1 MRIGKTASAGTLE
14 SSDVLVT
21 VEPGTGNTVE
31 IEIEGATAA
40 RFGAQIRS
48 VVAETLEKFGVSCG
62 RVRLQDK
69 GALDC
74 TITARLSAALLRA
87 AEPADSAK
95 SGDPAGSAIPWET
108 LL

>member
-1 MRIGKTASAGTLE
+1 MRIEKTASAGTLE

-21 VEPGTGNTVE
+21 VEPDSGPTVE

-40 RFGAQIRS
+40 RFGAQIRA
-48 VVAETLEKFGVSCG
+48 VVEETLKTFKVEKG

-74 TITARLSAALLRA
+74 TIRARLESALQRSAGAPEAIRWEAL
-87 AEPADSAK
+87 K
-95 SGDPAGSAIPWET
+95 
-108 LL
+108 

>member
-1 MRIGKTASAGTLE
+1 MRISKTASAGTLE

-21 VEPGTGNTVE
+21 VEPISGQAVE

-40 RFGAQIRS
+40 RFGEQIRS
-48 VVAETLEKFGVSCG
+48 VVQETLADFGVAGG

-74 TITARLSAALLRA
+74 TIRARLSAALLRS
-87 AEPADSAK
+87 ADGAQPIS
-95 SGDPAGSAIPWET
+95 WEN
-108 LL
+108 LK

>member
-1 MRIGKTASAGTLE
+1 MRITKTAVAGTLE

-21 VEPGTGNTVE
+21 VEPENGSRTE

-40 RFGAQIRS
+40 RFGEQIRA
-48 VVAETLEKFGVSCG
+48 VVNETLAGFGVAGC

-74 TITARLSAALLRA
+74 TIRARLSAALLRA
-87 AEPADSAK
+87 SDGAESV
-95 SGDPAGSAIPWET
+95 PWESFK
-108 LL
+108 

>member
-1 MRIGKTASAGTLE
+1 MRIAKTASAGTLE

-21 VEPGTGNTVE
+21 VEPGSGSTVV

-40 RFGAQIRS
+40 RFDEQIRA
-48 VVAETLEKFGVSCG
+48 VVKEILEGFGIKQA

-74 TITARLSAALLRA
+74 TIKARLSAALLRA
-87 AEPADSAK
+87 SEE
-95 SGDPAGSAIPWET
+95 SGAISWEN
-108 LL
+108 LK

>member
-1 MRIGKTASAGTLE
+1 MRISKTASAGTLE

-21 VEPGTGNTVE
+21 VEPDQAPDVQ

-40 RFGAQIRS
+40 RFGQQIRA
-48 VVAETLEKFGVSCG
+48 VVAETLAEFDVKSG

-74 TITARLSAALLRA
+74 TIKARLSAALLR
-87 AEPADSAK
+87 
-95 SGDPAGSAIPWET
+95 SGDQTPPVPWES
-108 LL
+108 LK

>member
-1 MRIGKTASAGTLE
+1 MRIAKTASAGTLE

-21 VEPGTGNTVE
+21 VEPDAGPAVE

-40 RFGAQIRS
+40 RFGAQIRA
-48 VVAETLEKFGVSCG
+48 VVEETLAAFSVESG

-74 TITARLSAALLRA
+74 TIRARLSAALLRA
-87 AEPADSAK
+87 GGE
-95 SGDPAGSAIPWET
+95 GGSAVPWEK
-108 LL
+108 LK

>member
-1 MRIGKTASAGTLE
+1 MRIDKTASAGTLE

-21 VEPGTGNTVE
+21 VEPDSGPTVE

-40 RFGAQIRS
+40 RFGAQIRA
-48 VVAETLEKFGVSCG
+48 VVEETLAVFKIEGG

-74 TITARLSAALLRA
+74 TIRARLAAALQRSSDA
-87 AEPADSAK
+87 PS
-95 SGDPAGSAIPWET
+95 SVPWEA
-108 LL
+108 LK